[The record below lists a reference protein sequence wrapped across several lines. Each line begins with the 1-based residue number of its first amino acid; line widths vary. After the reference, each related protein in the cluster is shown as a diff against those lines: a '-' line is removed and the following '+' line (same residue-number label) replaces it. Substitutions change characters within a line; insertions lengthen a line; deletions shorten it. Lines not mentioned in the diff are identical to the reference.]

1 MRSQYNTSFKKL
13 FNEGKLL
20 FNSGEFYDAHIV
32 WEHIWKEGDAEEK
45 ILKVSF
51 SYRVVCSIIAL
62 VSAEQ
67 QYIYWK
73 KQEKILWMQTRY

>member
-51 SYRVVCSIIAL
+51 SYQQKHGNTTKEII
-62 VSAEQ
+62 
-67 QYIYWK
+67 
-73 KQEKILWMQTRY
+73 KQLNIP